1 VTGRRAWFNISGRER
16 IVRIARPEVSS
27 ASGTAPFDSS
37 GLVLAPDAL
46 RFAREML
53 DFEPDDRQSQL
64 LEKPIHRLLLNCTRQ
79 WGKSTITAI
88 VALHRAWTTP
98 DSLILAVSGSQR
110 QSSEFLRKVS
120 GFLRRLGEK
129 ARGDGT
135 NRSSLVLPNGSRI
148 VALPEVEET
157 LRGFSAVSLLIVD
170 EAAVV
175 RDDVYRALRPM
186 LSTSDGDLWLL
197 STPRGKSGFFWNEWS
212 SGGPEWMRVSVK
224 AEDCPRISTSF
235 LEEERRSK
243 GEMHFRREYCCEF
256 VQPENAVFREED
268 IAACLYDD
276 EPLFSELITVPSHS
290 RTSSSDADL
299 PDLSGAGGRR

>member
-1 VTGRRAWFNISGRER
+1 
-16 IVRIARPEVSS
+16 
-27 ASGTAPFDSS
+27 
-37 GLVLAPDAL
+37 
-46 RFAREML
+46 
-53 DFEPDDRQSQL
+53 
-64 LEKPIHRLLLNCTRQ
+64 
-79 WGKSTITAI
+79 
-88 VALHRAWTTP
+88 LHPAWTSP

-110 QSSEFLRKVS
+110 QSGEFLRKVS

-129 ARGDGT
+129 GRGDGT

-175 RDDVYRALRPM
+175 RDEVYHALRPM

-197 STPRGKSGFFWNEWS
+197 STPRGKTGFFWNEWS
-212 SGGPEWMRVSVK
+212 SGGPDWTRVSVK
-224 AEDCPRISTSF
+224 AEDCPRIPKSF

-243 GEMHFRREYCCEF
+243 GDMHFRREYCCEF

-268 IAACLYDD
+268 IAACLCDD
-276 EPLFSELITVPSHS
+276 EPLFSELITLPSQVL
-290 RTSSSDADL
+290 TSYDDADL
-299 PDLSGAGGRR
+299 DDVSGAGGRR